1 LLDVC
6 KISKS
11 CSGANR
17 QADSR
22 GLIVVVQP
30 YWPVVAELPG
40 AGGGSGY
47 SSSLLVS
54 HADAMMPASAP
65 VAPSLAHAQ
74 ASRFSVRCKVMRT
87 CGNGQAGS
95 RASVWAVVSDG

>member
-1 LLDVC
+1 MLDVC

-74 ASRFSVRCKVMRT
+74 ASRLAYDVRLCARART
-87 CGNGQAGS
+87 GRQSSFCMGS
-95 RASVWAVVSDG
+95 SQ

>member
-1 LLDVC
+1 MLDVC

-22 GLIVVVQP
+22 GLIVVSVGRRGVAGL
-30 YWPVVAELPG
+30 VVG
-40 AGGGSGY
+40 VGTVVV
-47 SSSLLVS
+47 LLAS

-65 VAPSLAHAQ
+65 SLAHAQ
-74 ASRFSVRCKVMRT
+74 ARRFSVRCKVMYAHVRE
-87 CGNGQAGS
+87 AF
-95 RASVWAVVSDG
+95 SVCAIIVSCC